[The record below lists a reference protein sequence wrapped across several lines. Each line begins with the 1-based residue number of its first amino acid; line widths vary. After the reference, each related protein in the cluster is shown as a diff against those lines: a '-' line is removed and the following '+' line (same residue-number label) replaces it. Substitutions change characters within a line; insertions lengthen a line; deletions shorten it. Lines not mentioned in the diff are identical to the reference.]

1 MNARLVVVYT
11 VAAAIAGAAGGLL
24 AQTTGFASLDVFDFH
39 RSADVLLVLVIGGTG
54 YLYGGIFGAIVFK
67 LLHDL
72 ISAWT
77 PQYWN
82 FWLGLFLVMLV
93 LVGRDKLLSPRT
105 WFRKP

>member
-1 MNARLVVVYT
+1 
-11 VAAAIAGAAGGLL
+11 
-24 AQTTGFASLDVFDFH
+24 VFDFH
-39 RSADVLLVLVIGGTG
+39 RSAEVLLVLVIGGTG

-82 FWLGLFLVMLV
+82 FWLGLFLVVLV
-93 LVGRDKLLSPRT
+93 LVGRERLISRRPGGARSTERADRPPPASAQEGAS
-105 WFRKP
+105 

>member
-1 MNARLVVVYT
+1 
-11 VAAAIAGAAGGLL
+11 VAAAIAGAAGALL
-24 AQTTGFASLDVFDFH
+24 AQTSGFASLDVFDFH

-82 FWLGLFLVMLV
+82 FWLGLFLVVLV
-93 LVGRDKLLSPRT
+93 LVGRDKLLSPRS
-105 WFRKP
+105 WGKK

>member
-1 MNARLVVVYT
+1 M
-11 VAAAIAGAAGGLL
+11 
-24 AQTTGFASLDVFDFH
+24 FDFH

-54 YLYGGIFGAIVFK
+54 YLYGGMVGAIVFK

-82 FWLGLFLVMLV
+82 FWIGLFLRRAGAAS
-93 LVGRDKLLSPRT
+93 GRDRLLSPALVR
-105 WFRKP
+105 RRRRAHDGRSRNPRR